1 MRNRF
6 CFSLGALAVV
16 MAAILCAP
24 TLVAAQ
30 AQSGAAAKTATKPGM
45 SKKAWTMPR
54 TPDGQPE
61 LQGVWTN
68 NSVTPLQRPK
78 ELAGKE
84 YYTEAELAELQK
96 RERERLALDDKEGE
110 PAANHS
116 GVEGAPAENVHYD
129 HAQFGLD
136 WLQSKVAW
144 NRRTS
149 LIVGPDGTIPP
160 LTAEARKRL
169 AESAAKEKGHE
180 FDGPEN
186 RPLAARCIARPNTGP
201 PLLPTRYNS
210 NLQIVQG
217 PGYVAIETE
226 EIHDVRIIPLD
237 GRPHLPK
244 NIRQWMGDSVGHWEG
259 NTLVVDTTNFTDLNP
274 FPGAQNLHVI
284 ERITRAGEDTILY
297 QFTVEDPGMWIKPW
311 SGEVPIKKIR
321 GQLYEYACH
330 EGNYGLANTL
340 RGARV
345 AEAEAAPKNDESN
358 SHGFR

>member
-1 MRNRF
+1 MRNLF
-6 CFSLGALAVV
+6 FTS
-16 MAAILCAP
+16 MAALLLATVP
-24 TLVAAQ
+24 AAGQTTAAQ
-30 AQSGAAAKTATKPGM
+30 KAKTA
-45 SKKAWTMPR
+45 AAVNRRWTPPR
-54 TPDGQPE
+54 TPDGQPD

-84 YYTEAELAELQK
+84 YYTQAELAELQK
-96 RERERLALDDKEGE
+96 RERERLALDDVEGE

-149 LIVGPDGTIPP
+149 LIVGPEGTIPP
-160 LTAEARKRL
+160 LTPEARKRL
-169 AESAAKEKGHE
+169 AEIAAKEKGHE

-186 RPLAARCIARPNTGP
+186 RPLAARCIARPSGGP

-226 EIHDVRIIPLD
+226 EIHDVRMIPTD

-244 NIRQWMGDSVGHWEG
+244 NIHQWMGDSVGHWEG
-259 NTLVVDTTNFTDLNP
+259 NTLVIDTTNFTDLNP

-284 ERITRAGEDTILY
+284 ERITRADEDTILY
-297 QFTVEDPGMWIKPW
+297 EFTVEDPGMWTKPW
-311 SGEVPIKKIR
+311 SGEVPIKKIS

-330 EGNYGLANTL
+330 EANYGLANTL
-340 RGARV
+340 HGARV
-345 AEAEAAPKNDESN
+345 AEAQAAAKEAAK
-358 SHGFR
+358 

>member
-1 MRNRF
+1 MKNLIF
-6 CFSLGALAVV
+6 TS
-16 MAAILCAP
+16 MAALLLATVP
-24 TLVAAQ
+24 AAGQTTAAQ
-30 AQSGAAAKTATKPGM
+30 KAKTAAAVKGTWAP
-45 SKKAWTMPR
+45 PR
-54 TPDGQPE
+54 AADGQPD

-84 YYTEAELAELQK
+84 YYTEAELAQVQQ
-96 RERERLALDDKEGE
+96 RERDRLALDDVEGE
-110 PAANHS
+110 PPANHS

-136 WLQSKVAW
+136 WLQSRVAW

-149 LIVGPDGTIPP
+149 LIVGPEGTIPP
-160 LTAEARKRL
+160 LTPEARKRL
-169 AESAAKEKGHE
+169 AEIAAKEKGHE

-186 RPLAARCIARPNTGP
+186 RPLAARCIARPSGGP

-226 EIHDVRIIPLD
+226 EIHDVRMIPTD

-244 NIRQWMGDSVGHWEG
+244 NIHQWMGDSVGHWEG
-259 NTLVVDTTNFTDLNP
+259 NTLVIDTTNFTDLNP

-284 ERITRAGEDTILY
+284 ERITRADEDTILY
-297 QFTVEDPGMWIKPW
+297 EFTVEDPGMWTKPW
-311 SGEVPIKKIR
+311 SGEVPIKKMS

-330 EGNYGLANTL
+330 EANYGLANTL

-345 AEAEAAPKNDESN
+345 AEAEAAAKEAK
-358 SHGFR
+358 